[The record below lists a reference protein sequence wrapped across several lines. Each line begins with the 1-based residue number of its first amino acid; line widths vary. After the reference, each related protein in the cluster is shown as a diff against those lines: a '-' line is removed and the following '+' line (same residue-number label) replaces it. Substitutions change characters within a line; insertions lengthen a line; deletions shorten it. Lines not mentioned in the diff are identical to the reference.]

1 MAKWGLKIFLRPACF
16 AGDDPAGFC
25 CFSRASGGENNPLR
39 FRKLIGYKRDMAQNN
54 QTKTHS
60 DNDPAGP
67 PAASPAK
74 GTRRLTAAV
83 LAGGLTV
90 TLGMALWYATRSGNP
105 PPAPAPPV
113 AIAAAP
119 APLPPSGAPA
129 APDAPG
135 WLTVHVSGAVA
146 APGLVAVAEG
156 SRVADAIEAVGGMRP
171 GAGFGSINLA
181 APVQDGMQLVV
192 PWAGEEPTSAGG
204 AGGAGVSGDG
214 KVNINRAGVS
224 DMTRLPGVGE
234 VIATRIVDHRD
245 ANGPFRTVEDLL
257 DVPGIG
263 EGKLAAIRDYA
274 LVG

>member
-1 MAKWGLKIFLRPACF
+1 MEK
-16 AGDDPAGFC
+16 
-25 CFSRASGGENNPLR
+25 
-39 FRKLIGYKRDMAQNN
+39 NN

-60 DNDPAGP
+60 GNAPGNAPVATPAR
-67 PAASPAK
+67 

-90 TLGMALWYATRSGNP
+90 TLGMALWYAARSGSP
-105 PPAPAPPV
+105 PPAPEAPV
-113 AIAAAP
+113 ATAAP
-119 APLPPSGAPA
+119 AAAPPSGAPA
-129 APDAPG
+129 APETPG
-135 WLTVHVSGAVA
+135 LLTVHVSGAVA

-156 SRVADAIEAVGGMRP
+156 SRVAEAIEAAGGMRP

-192 PWAGEEPTSAGG
+192 PWAGEESTAAGG
-204 AGGAGVSGDG
+204 APGAGVSGDG

-234 VIATRIVDHRD
+234 VIATRIVAHRD
-245 ANGPFRTVEDLL
+245 DNGPFRTVEDLL

>member
-1 MAKWGLKIFLRPACF
+1 M
-16 AGDDPAGFC
+16 
-25 CFSRASGGENNPLR
+25 
-39 FRKLIGYKRDMAQNN
+39 
-54 QTKTHS
+54 
-60 DNDPAGP
+60 
-67 PAASPAK
+67 
-74 GTRRLTAAV
+74 
-83 LAGGLTV
+83 

-105 PPAPAPPV
+105 PPVPAPPV

-119 APLPPSGAPA
+119 APLPPSGALA

-156 SRVADAIEAVGGMRP
+156 SRVADAIESAGGMRP

-192 PWAGEEPTSAGG
+192 PWAGEEPTGAGG

-214 KVNINRAGVS
+214 KVNINRAGVT